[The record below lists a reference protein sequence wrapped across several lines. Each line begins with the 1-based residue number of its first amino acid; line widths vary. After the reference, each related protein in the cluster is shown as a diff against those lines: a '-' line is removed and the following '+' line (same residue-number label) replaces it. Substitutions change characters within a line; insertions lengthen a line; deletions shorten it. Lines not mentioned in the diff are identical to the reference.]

1 MTGGEPVLLH
11 QLGHR
16 GGEIQQ
22 PEGIGDGAAGLAHTL
37 GRLLLGH
44 VIRLDEGSEAGGLL
58 HGVQIFP
65 LEVFNQGQLHDL
77 AVVRLDDQHR
87 HLVQTG
93 LPGGAPA
100 ALTGDDLVVA
110 GGQAADGD
118 GLENAVGGDALRQIA
133 QSVRV
138 KLLSG
143 LGGVGLHLGDG
154 QGGDAAALAL
164 LQQGG
169 GAAAH
174 QGVQTPAQ
182 AGLAFFCHRVTL
194 PLLVDCFT

>member
-1 MTGGEPVLLH
+1 MGSGRPSRRRGVGHGGAGFAHPLGALLLRQAKVGH
-11 QLGHR
+11 QL
-16 GGEIQQ
+16 
-22 PEGIGDGAAGLAHTL
+22 L
-37 GRLLLGH
+37 
-44 VIRLDEGSEAGGLL
+44 EAGGLL
-58 HGVQIFP
+58 HGVQILS

-77 AVVRLDDQHR
+77 AVVCLDDQHR

-182 AGLAFFCHRVTL
+182 AGLAFFCHWVTL